1 VKFPNILEKSNLW
14 TIDDID
20 SLLNIPE
27 SESEKLDFKLE
38 VTDLTRHICAMA
50 NTSGGF
56 IVLGIEESET
66 GSFKKIGFSNGDQD
80 EIDLKIG
87 GMQFFRID

>member
-1 VKFPNILEKSNLW
+1 MKFPNIPEKFNLW

-27 SESEKLDFKLE
+27 SESEKLDFKRE

-87 GMQFFRID
+87 GM